1 MDATER
7 RSTVAQELVMR
18 AGRRAQELRDGGVSR
33 DVKGRHDFVTDAD
46 REIEETLRSELHASF
61 PADRFLG
68 EETGVREPEDELSG
82 NGAVNASDGTA
93 RGTGLWILD
102 PVDGTANFAAGLDVW
117 CVSLAWVRDGAAH
130 LGVVYAP
137 DCDELYVARRGGG
150 TRLNGRPLSIT
161 DTTPVEHSLIMT
173 GRGASLSVEH
183 HLEILRRILALGFE
197 YRRLGS
203 GALGIARVATGRIQG
218 YVEPAMYPWDVAAA
232 RLVVEEAGGAL
243 SPYPFD
249 ASAQE
254 LGPPVVACRRDL
266 LSMLTTTVTAL
277 DPISETEHSV

>member
-1 MDATER
+1 MDATNR
-7 RSTVAQELVMR
+7 RLAAARELVTE
-18 AGRRAQELRDGGVSR
+18 AGRRARELRDGGLTR
-33 DVKGRHDFVTDAD
+33 DEKGRHDFVTAAD
-46 REIEETLRSELHASF
+46 REIEETIRRELHALF
-61 PADRFLG
+61 PEDRFLG
-68 EETGVREPEDELSG
+68 EETGLRDSEDEASG
-82 NGAVNASDGTA
+82 GTAEKRPSDGATRDA
-93 RGTGLWILD
+93 GLWILD

-117 CVSLAWVRDGAAH
+117 CVSLAWIRDGEAH

-150 TRLNGRPLSIT
+150 TSLNGRPLSIT

-173 GRGASLSVEH
+173 GRGASLTVEQ

-197 YRRLGS
+197 YRRFGS

-249 ASAQE
+249 APGQK
-254 LGPPVVACRRDL
+254 LGPPVVACRR
-266 LSMLTTTVTAL
+266 
-277 DPISETEHSV
+277 